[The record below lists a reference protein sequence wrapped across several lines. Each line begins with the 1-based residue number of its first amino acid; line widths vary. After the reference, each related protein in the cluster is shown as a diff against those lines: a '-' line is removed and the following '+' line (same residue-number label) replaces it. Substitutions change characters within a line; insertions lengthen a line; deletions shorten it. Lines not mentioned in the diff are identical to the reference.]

1 VEKIRATA
9 LATARAIVPL
19 LEDERVAARWSEPS
33 ALAMLSVGGLAGH
46 LARALDTVEIYLDEP
61 EPPDEGLISPT
72 EYWIAALGSAGDLQG
87 PMHTGVRERGEEA
100 GKKGPVALVAGLR
113 EQLERLTTR
122 LETERPD
129 RRVTVMRGMARMT
142 LDDYLPTRIVEMTV
156 HADDLAASV
165 GADAPDLGEALDI
178 AIDVLVAT
186 ATASKGKAAV
196 LRALTRRERD
206 AVEALRVL

>member
-1 VEKIRATA
+1 MEKIRATV
-9 LATARAIVPL
+9 LATGRALVPL
-19 LEDERVAARWSEPS
+19 LEDERVAAQWSAPS
-33 ALAMLSVGGLAGH
+33 ALELLSVGGLAGH
-46 LARALDTVEIYLDEP
+46 LARALDTVEVYLDEP
-61 EPPDEGLISPT
+61 EPPDEGLITPS
-72 EYWIAALGSAGDLQG
+72 EYFVGALRAAGDLSS

-100 GKKGPVALVAGLR
+100 GKKGPIALVKGLR
-113 EQLERLTTR
+113 EQLERLTIR

-186 ATASKGKAAV
+186 AAVGHGKAAV

>member
-1 VEKIRATA
+1 VQEIRATT
-9 LATARAIVPL
+9 LATGRAIVPL
-19 LEDERVAARWSEPS
+19 LEDERVARRWSEPS

-46 LARALDTVEIYLDEP
+46 LARAFDTVELYLDEP
-61 EPPDEGLISPT
+61 EPPDEDLLSPSA
-72 EYWIAALGSAGDLQG
+72 YFVGALRAAGDLSG
-87 PMHTGVRERGEEA
+87 PMHTGVRERGEDA
-100 GKKGPVALVAGLR
+100 GRKGPVALVADLR
-113 EQLERLTTR
+113 EQIERLTVR
-122 LETERPD
+122 LETERSD

-165 GADAPDLGEALDI
+165 GAEAPDLGDALDV

-186 ATASKGKAAV
+186 AIESHGKAAV
-196 LRALTRRERD
+196 LRALARRERD